1 MSNLA
6 RKEKYAIKV
15 EASQGEQLSLFDDVE
30 LLIEIENTKE
40 KIEEINSIKVEGYKR
55 KKSKNVVNIENA
67 NLPIE
72 VIDVK
77 LDEEGLTEIGSP
89 EIVRRLHVIP
99 RQFFIREY
107 HIHKYLKN
115 TEAGKTIVITGKND
129 EYYNPLG
136 KEMVTPSV
144 VSMIACD
151 KVINS
156 LPLYRQEKQ
165 LKTEGIELSRY
176 SMSNYLKKAY
186 EITLPVI
193 NGISD
198 YIKSAEINRS
208 DETSFKIIKNNGKG
222 INSARNSYCWV
233 FSTGFGYHPAVQY
246 LVGPT
251 RSRDVLVNYFGSQ
264 KRYLISDGYNAYKN
278 VDSITNVYCL
288 THIRRKFFSCKV
300 DKTDDP
306 ATIIVASIDKIYHYE
321 NLLRQECGNN
331 FEILKEKRMQ
341 VIIPLL
347 NSLYSYIEKT
357 AINTHKSS
365 QLGKAIIYAI
375 ECKDGLFNY
384 LKDGRLEIDNNASER
399 HVKPYVIGRKNW
411 LFSFTKNGAE
421 ITCGLYTLIRT
432 AVENR
437 INANKYLEYLLNTL
451 GKNPSCDVSNL
462 LPRSEEIKEKFGL
475 K

>member
-30 LLIEIENTKE
+30 LLSEIENTKE
-40 KIEEINSIKVEGYKR
+40 KIEEINSIKVEGYTR
-55 KKSKNVVNIENA
+55 RKSKNVVNIENA

-341 VIIPLL
+341 VIKPLL
-347 NSLYSYIEKT
+347 NSLYSYIEK
-357 AINTHKSS
+357 
-365 QLGKAIIYAI
+365 
-375 ECKDGLFNY
+375 
-384 LKDGRLEIDNNASER
+384 
-399 HVKPYVIGRKNW
+399 
-411 LFSFTKNGAE
+411 NG
-421 ITCGLYTLIRT
+421 Y
-432 AVENR
+432 
-437 INANKYLEYLLNTL
+437 
-451 GKNPSCDVSNL
+451 
-462 LPRSEEIKEKFGL
+462 
-475 K
+475 